1 MRVTIRAVVSAPLR
15 LSSIVLLPMGSPSR
29 MIAKRIVSAPAD
41 DAAAPN
47 AANAARIS
55 NPAFIKP
62 NPHVTAPPGLIPTEE
77 SGNFKS
83 GLIFSEPAR
92 SFPAESDPLGFSCLL
107 LREQRRNRMRLK
119 RVLRLRSGSRPG
131 RRPML
136 PSGGR
141 FMLRST
147 IVRLVALCTR
157 HAWPTIALALVLA
170 AFCTVYSVQ
179 HFAVATDVKQLF
191 PAELRWV
198 QRAYQRLD
206 TYPQQDVLA
215 VVDAPT
221 PELADVAA
229 ARLTAALA
237 ADTAHFKS
245 VQQPQGSEFFARN
258 GRLFLPSADLQRMA
272 GEMQDSAP
280 LIGPLAAD
288 PSLRG
293 ALGALSQGL
302 MGVANGAYGLD
313 ALTRPMQM
321 AGDTVDAALH
331 GRPAHFSW
339 RELASGKPAAPEEL
353 RRFIEIEPVL
363 DFNALQPGLAATQ
376 AITDAAERLN
386 LAGEDQAR
394 VRLTGLV
401 PMNDAE
407 FATLQDHAALNGA
420 LSIAAVLIIL
430 WLALR
435 FSRIILAAIISIA
448 CGLAYSAALGLFLVG
463 ALNLISVAFF
473 VLFVGLGIDFGI
485 QFSVRYRAERY
496 DIGALEPALISAA
509 RKAGAPLALAAAAT
523 ALGFS
528 AFLPTEYRGLG
539 ELGEIAGPGMLI
551 AFLTSITLL
560 PALLRVLNPPGE
572 TRPMGFA
579 GLAPVDAFLQRR
591 RVPVIVG
598 TLAVVI
604 LASPL
609 LAFLPFDFNP
619 LHLQNPKAEAVA
631 TYLEL
636 RHDPQTGANAAEIVK
651 PDLPSAEAAARRL
664 AQLPEVAQART
675 LANFIPA
682 DQPQKLGFI
691 RQIAAAIGPALRP
704 KQMQPPPSDTDNV
717 AALRSTAQTLSQ
729 FAALGGA
736 GGEAA
741 KRLSELLTQLAQAD
755 RAARQRV
762 EAAVVVPLNLS
773 LAGLQAALSPE
784 PVTVATIPPELKRD
798 WVAPDGRARVQV
810 LPKGDPEDTAVLRK
824 FVPAVLAVE
833 PDATG
838 PAAMLYEAGNTIV
851 RAFIE
856 AGIFA
861 LAAIALLLWITLR
874 RVTDVLM
881 TLVPLLLA
889 AVVTLELCVV
899 LDLPLNFANIIA
911 LPLLL
916 GVGVAFKIYYIMA
929 WRRGRTAL
937 VQSTLTRAVIFSA
950 MTTATAFGSLWLSR
964 HPGTSSMGQLMAL
977 ALLCTMMAAVL
988 FQPALMGQPR
998 DVARAEAMRAT
1009 AEPEPMPAAA
1019 WAVQRIGTRPQHRPG

>member
-1 MRVTIRAVVSAPLR
+1 
-15 LSSIVLLPMGSPSR
+15 
-29 MIAKRIVSAPAD
+29 
-41 DAAAPN
+41 
-47 AANAARIS
+47 
-55 NPAFIKP
+55 
-62 NPHVTAPPGLIPTEE
+62 
-77 SGNFKS
+77 
-83 GLIFSEPAR
+83 
-92 SFPAESDPLGFSCLL
+92 
-107 LREQRRNRMRLK
+107 MRLK

-170 AFCTVYSVQ
+170 ALCTVYSVQ

-191 PAELRWV
+191 PAELPWV
-198 QRAYQRLD
+198 QRAYQLLD
-206 TYPQQDVLA
+206 TYPQHDVLA

-258 GRLFLPSADLQRMA
+258 GLLFLPSADLQRMA
-272 GEMQDSAP
+272 GEMQDAAP

-302 MGVANGAYGLD
+302 VGVANGAYSLD

-321 AGDTVDAALH
+321 AGDTVSDALQN
-331 GRPAHFSW
+331 RTAHFSW
-339 RELASGKPAAPEEL
+339 RELASGRAASPEEL

-363 DFNALQPGLAATQ
+363 DFNALQPGLAATE
-376 AITDAAERLN
+376 AVTSAAQRLN

-394 VRLTGLV
+394 IRVTGLV

-407 FATLQDHAALNGA
+407 FATLQDHAVVNGA
-420 LSIAAVLIIL
+420 VSIIAVLIIL

-435 FSRIILAAIISIA
+435 SPRIIIAAVISIA

-485 QFSVRYRAERY
+485 QFSVRYRAERH
-496 DIGALEPALISAA
+496 DIGALEPALISSAQ
-509 RKAGAPLALAAAAT
+509 KAGGPLGLAAAAT

-539 ELGEIAGPGMLI
+539 ELGEIAGPGMII

-572 TRPMGFA
+572 PRAMGFA
-579 GLAPVDAFLQRR
+579 GLAPIDAFLQRR
-591 RVPVIVG
+591 RVPVIAG

-636 RHDPQTGANAAEIVK
+636 RHDPQTGANAVEVIK
-651 PDLPSAEAAARRL
+651 PDLAAAEASAKRL
-664 AQLPEVAQART
+664 AELPEVAQTRT
-675 LANFIPA
+675 VANFVPD

-741 KRLSELLTQLAQAD
+741 KRLSELLAQLAQAD
-755 RAARQRV
+755 PAARQRV
-762 EAAVVVPLNLS
+762 EAAVVTPLKLS
-773 LAGLQAALSPE
+773 LAGLQAALNPE

-810 LPKGDPEDTAVLRK
+810 LAKGDPEDTAVLRK

-964 HPGTSSMGQLMAL
+964 HPGTSSMGELMAL

-998 DVARAEAMRAT
+998 EVARDEPMPVP
-1009 AEPEPMPAAA
+1009 AEPEPAAA
-1019 WAVQRIGTRPQHRPG
+1019 WAVQRIGTRPQHRPERAARVGSRQEQPETQDAPHEAEP

>member
-1 MRVTIRAVVSAPLR
+1 MRVTIRAVVSAALR

-62 NPHVTAPPGLIPTEE
+62 APHVTVPPGLIPTEE

-92 SFPAESDPLGFSCLL
+92 SFPAESDPLGFACLL

-157 HAWPTIALALVLA
+157 HAWPTIVLALVLA

-191 PAELRWV
+191 PAELPWV
-198 QRAYQRLD
+198 QRAYQLLD
-206 TYPQQDVLA
+206 TYPQHDVLA

-258 GRLFLPSADLQRMA
+258 GLLFLPSADLQRMA
-272 GEMQDSAP
+272 GEMQDAAP
-280 LIGPLAAD
+280 LIGPLAGD

-302 MGVANGAYGLD
+302 VGVANGAYSLD

-321 AGDTVDAALH
+321 AGDTVSDALQN
-331 GRPAHFSW
+331 RTAHFSW
-339 RELASGKPAAPEEL
+339 RELASGRAASPEQL

-363 DFNALQPGLAATQ
+363 DFNALQPGLAATE
-376 AITDAAERLN
+376 AVTSAAQQLN

-394 VRLTGLV
+394 IRVTGLV

-407 FATLQDHAALNGA
+407 FATLQDHAVVNGA
-420 LSIAAVLIIL
+420 VSIIAVLIIL

-435 FSRIILAAIISIA
+435 SPRIIIAAVISIA

-485 QFSVRYRAERY
+485 QFSVRYRAERH

-523 ALGFS
+523 ALGFV

-539 ELGEIAGPGMLI
+539 ELGEIAGPGMII
-551 AFLTSITLL
+551 AFLVSITLL
-560 PALLRVLNPPGE
+560 PALLAVLNPPGE
-572 TRPMGFA
+572 PHAMGFG
-579 GLAPVDAFLQRR
+579 GLAPVDRFLQRR
-591 RVPVIVG
+591 RVPVIAV
-598 TLAVVI
+598 TLGAVV

-609 LAFLPFDFNP
+609 LAYLPFDFNP
-619 LHLQNPKAEAVA
+619 LHLQNPRAEAVA
-631 TYLEL
+631 TFLEL
-636 RHDPQTGANAAEIVK
+636 RRDPQTGANAIEIVT
-651 PDLPSAEAAARRL
+651 PDLATADQTAQRLAAR
-664 AQLPEVAQART
+664 PEVAQARP
-675 LANFIPA
+675 LRNLVPA
-682 DQPQKLGFI
+682 DQDRKLALIHDAAPAI
-691 RQIAAAIGPALRP
+691 RTALDQRQTKPAATDQENQQALVSTATNLLQFSQMSQGLGGPAATRL
-704 KQMQPPPSDTDNV
+704 
-717 AALRSTAQTLSQ
+717 AGALIEL
-729 FAALGGA
+729 
-736 GGEAA
+736 A
-741 KRLSELLTQLAQAD
+741 KASPEMR
-755 RAARQRV
+755 RRV
-762 EAAVVVPLNLS
+762 EAAVIEPLRTS
-773 LAGLQAALSPE
+773 LAGLKE
-784 PVTVATIPPELKRD
+784 
-798 WVAPDGRARVQV
+798 
-810 LPKGDPEDTAVLRK
+810 
-824 FVPAVLAVE
+824 
-833 PDATG
+833 
-838 PAAMLYEAGNTIV
+838 M
-851 RAFIE
+851 
-856 AGIFA
+856 
-861 LAAIALLLWITLR
+861 
-874 RVTDVLM
+874 
-881 TLVPLLLA
+881 LLA
-889 AVVTLELCVV
+889 APVT
-899 LDLPLNFANIIA
+899 
-911 LPLLL
+911 
-916 GVGVAFKIYYIMA
+916 
-929 WRRGRTAL
+929 
-937 VQSTLTRAVIFSA
+937 
-950 MTTATAFGSLWLSR
+950 
-964 HPGTSSMGQLMAL
+964 
-977 ALLCTMMAAVL
+977 
-988 FQPALMGQPR
+988 
-998 DVARAEAMRAT
+998 
-1009 AEPEPMPAAA
+1009 
-1019 WAVQRIGTRPQHRPG
+1019 

>member
-1 MRVTIRAVVSAPLR
+1 
-15 LSSIVLLPMGSPSR
+15 
-29 MIAKRIVSAPAD
+29 
-41 DAAAPN
+41 
-47 AANAARIS
+47 
-55 NPAFIKP
+55 
-62 NPHVTAPPGLIPTEE
+62 
-77 SGNFKS
+77 
-83 GLIFSEPAR
+83 
-92 SFPAESDPLGFSCLL
+92 
-107 LREQRRNRMRLK
+107 
-119 RVLRLRSGSRPG
+119 
-131 RRPML
+131 
-136 PSGGR
+136 
-141 FMLRST
+141 MLRSS
-147 IVRLVALCTR
+147 IVRLVELCTR
-157 HAWPTIALALVLA
+157 HAWPVIVLAIALA
-170 AFCTVYSVQ
+170 AFCTLYTAR
-179 HFAVATDVKQLF
+179 HFAVATDIKQLF
-191 PAELRWV
+191 PTELPWT
-198 QRAYQRLD
+198 QRAYD
-206 TYPQQDVLA
+206 FIGTFPQHDVL
-215 VVDAPT
+215 VIVDAPT
-221 PELADVAA
+221 AESADRAA
-229 ARLTAALA
+229 AKLTAALS
-237 ADTAHFKS
+237 ADTAHFKA
-245 VQQPQGSEFFARN
+245 VQQPQGGAFFARN
-258 GRLFLPSADLQRMA
+258 GLLFLPSDELRRMA
-272 GEMQDSAP
+272 GEMSGAGP
-280 LIGPLAAD
+280 LIGALAAD

-293 ALGALSQGL
+293 ALGALAQGL

-331 GRPAHFSW
+331 NRPAHFSW
-339 RELASGKPAAPEEL
+339 RELASGRAAKPEEL

-376 AITDAAERLN
+376 AITDAAQRLN
-386 LAGEDQAR
+386 LAGGDQAR
-394 VRLTGLV
+394 VRVTGLV

-407 FATLQDHAALNGA
+407 FATLQDHAAVNGA
-420 LSIAAVLIIL
+420 VSIAAVLIIL

-435 FSRIILAAIISIA
+435 SSRIILAAIISIA

-523 ALGFS
+523 ALGFV

-572 TRPMGFA
+572 LRPMGFA
-579 GLAPVDAFLQRR
+579 GLAPIDRFLQRQ
-591 RVPVIVG
+591 RVAVVG
-598 TLAVVI
+598 VTLAVVI

-619 LHLQNPKAEAVA
+619 LHLQNPNSEAVA

-636 RHDPQTGANAAEIVK
+636 RRDPQTGANAAEIIK
-651 PDLPSAEAAARRL
+651 PDLAAAEASAQRL
-664 AQLPEVAQART
+664 SRLPDVAQTRT
-675 LANFIPA
+675 LANFVPA
-682 DQPQKLGFI
+682 DQQQKLASI

-704 KQMQPPPSDTDNV
+704 NRTLAPPSDADTI
-717 AALRSTAQTLSQ
+717 AALLSTAGSLSQ

-736 GGEAA
+736 GGDAA
-741 KRLSELLTQLAQAD
+741 KRLAQLLTQLAQAD
-755 RAARQRV
+755 AASRQRV
-762 EAAVVVPLNLS
+762 AAAVVAPLTQS
-773 LAGLQAALSPE
+773 LGGLRAALDPE
-784 PVTVATIPPELKRD
+784 PVTAATIPPEIKRD
-798 WVAPDGRARVQV
+798 WIAPDGRARVQV
-810 LPKGDPEDTAVLRK
+810 LPSGDPENTAVLRQ
-824 FVPAVLAVE
+824 FVTAVLAAE
-833 PDATG
+833 PDASG
-838 PAAMLYEAGNTIV
+838 PAVMLYEAGNTIV

-861 LAAIALLLWITLR
+861 LGAIALLLWITLR

-899 LDLPLNFANIIA
+899 FDLPLNFANIIA

-977 ALLCTMMAAVL
+977 ALLCTMMAAVQ
-988 FQPALMGQPR
+988 FQPALMGPPR
-998 DVARAEAMRAT
+998 EVARDEPLPAP
-1009 AEPEPMPAAA
+1009 AEPEAVPAMAS
-1019 WAVQRIGTRPQHRPG
+1019 WAVERVGTRETARAVRVGTPNQEEHEKQDAVHEVED

>member
-1 MRVTIRAVVSAPLR
+1 
-15 LSSIVLLPMGSPSR
+15 
-29 MIAKRIVSAPAD
+29 
-41 DAAAPN
+41 
-47 AANAARIS
+47 
-55 NPAFIKP
+55 
-62 NPHVTAPPGLIPTEE
+62 
-77 SGNFKS
+77 
-83 GLIFSEPAR
+83 
-92 SFPAESDPLGFSCLL
+92 
-107 LREQRRNRMRLK
+107 
-119 RVLRLRSGSRPG
+119 
-131 RRPML
+131 
-136 PSGGR
+136 
-141 FMLRST
+141 MLRST

-157 HAWPTIALALVLA
+157 HAWPTIALAVLLA
-170 AFCTVYSVQ
+170 VFCSVYSVR

-191 PAELRWV
+191 PADLPWV
-198 QRAYQRLD
+198 QRAFGLIE
-206 TYPQQDVLA
+206 TYPQHDVLA
-215 VVDAPT
+215 IIDAPT

-245 VQQPQGSEFFARN
+245 VQQPQGGEFFARN
-258 GRLFLPSADLQRMA
+258 GLLFLPTPDLQRMA
-272 GEMQDSAP
+272 GEMQGGASM
-280 LIGPLAAD
+280 IGGLAAD

-313 ALTRPMQM
+313 ALTRPMLM
-321 AGDTVDAALH
+321 AGDTVADALQN
-331 GRPAHFSW
+331 RPAHFSW
-339 RELASGKPAAPEEL
+339 RELANGRPSGSEEL
-353 RRFIEIEPVL
+353 RRFIEIEPLL

-376 AITDAAERLN
+376 AVTDAAQKLN
-386 LAGEDQAR
+386 IAGEDQAR
-394 VRLTGLV
+394 VRVTGLV

-407 FATLQDHAALNGA
+407 FATLQDHAGVNAA
-420 LSIAAVLIIL
+420 VSIIAVLIIL

-435 FSRIILAAIISIA
+435 SPRIIVAAVISIA

-485 QFSVRYRAERY
+485 QYSVRYRAERH
-496 DIGALEPALISAA
+496 DIGALEPALVSAA
-509 RKAGAPLALAAAAT
+509 QKAGGPLALAAAAT
-523 ALGFS
+523 ALGFI

-539 ELGEIAGPGMLI
+539 ELGEIAGPGMII

-572 TRPMGFA
+572 PHAMGFA
-579 GLAPVDAFLQRR
+579 GLAPIDNFLQRQ
-591 RVPVIVG
+591 RVPVVAG

-619 LHLQNPKAEAVA
+619 LHLQNPKAEATA

-636 RHDPQTGANAAEIVK
+636 RHDPQTGANAVEIIK
-651 PDLPSAEAAARRL
+651 PDLATAEASAKRL
-664 AQLPEVAQART
+664 AELPEVAQTRT

-682 DQPQKLGFI
+682 DQPQKLGLI

-704 KQMQPPPSDTDNV
+704 KQMQPPPSDADNV
-717 AALRSTAQTLSQ
+717 AALRSTPQSLSQ
-729 FAALGGA
+729 FAALGGV
-736 GGEAA
+736 GGDAA
-741 KRLSELLTQLAQAD
+741 KRLADLLTQLAQAD
-755 RAARQRV
+755 PAARQRV
-762 EAAVVVPLNLS
+762 EAAVVMPLKLS
-773 LAGLQAALSPE
+773 LGGLQAGLNPQ
-784 PVTVATIPPELKRD
+784 PVTAATIPPEIKGD
-798 WVAPDGRARVQV
+798 WIASDGRARVQA
-810 LPKGDPEDTAVLRK
+810 LPRGDPEDTAVLRR
-824 FVPAVLAVE
+824 FVSAVLAVE
-833 PDATG
+833 PEATG

-874 RVTDVLM
+874 RVIDVLM

-899 LDLPLNFANIIA
+899 FNLPLNFANIIA

-964 HPGTSSMGQLMAL
+964 HPGTSSMGELMAL

-988 FQPALMGQPR
+988 FQPALMGPPR
-998 DVARAEAMRAT
+998 DVAQDEPMPAPAER
-1009 AEPEPMPAAA
+1009 EPMPAAA
-1019 WAVQRIGTRPQHRPG
+1019 AWIIERVGPRAERRSERPAQVGDERRKQDVPHEAEH

>member
-1 MRVTIRAVVSAPLR
+1 
-15 LSSIVLLPMGSPSR
+15 
-29 MIAKRIVSAPAD
+29 
-41 DAAAPN
+41 
-47 AANAARIS
+47 
-55 NPAFIKP
+55 
-62 NPHVTAPPGLIPTEE
+62 
-77 SGNFKS
+77 
-83 GLIFSEPAR
+83 
-92 SFPAESDPLGFSCLL
+92 
-107 LREQRRNRMRLK
+107 
-119 RVLRLRSGSRPG
+119 
-131 RRPML
+131 
-136 PSGGR
+136 
-141 FMLRST
+141 MLRST

-157 HAWPTIALALVLA
+157 HAWPTIVLALVLA
-170 AFCTVYSVQ
+170 AFCSVYAAR
-179 HFAVATDVKQLF
+179 HFAVATDIKQLF
-191 PAELRWV
+191 PTDLAWTK
-198 QRAYQRLD
+198 RAYQLLD
-206 TYPQQDVLA
+206 TFPQHDVLA

-221 PELADVAA
+221 PELTDLAA
-229 ARLTAALA
+229 ARLTDALT

-245 VQQPQGSEFFARN
+245 VWQPQAGEFFARN
-258 GRLFLPSADLQRMA
+258 GLLFLPVAELQRMA
-272 GEMQDSAP
+272 GEMQDAAP
-280 LIGPLAAD
+280 LIDGLAAD

-321 AGDTVDAALH
+321 AGETVAEALQN
-331 GRPAHFSW
+331 RPAHFSW
-339 RELASGKPAAPEEL
+339 RELTSGRTAGSEEL

-363 DFNALQPGLAATQ
+363 DFNALQPGLAATE
-376 AITDAAERLN
+376 AITDAAKRLN

-394 VRLTGLV
+394 VRVTGLV

-407 FATLQDHAALNGA
+407 FATLQDHAGVNAA
-420 LSIAAVLIIL
+420 VSMIAVLIIL

-435 FSRIILAAIISIA
+435 SPRIILAAVISIA

-485 QFSVRYRAERY
+485 QYSVRYRAERH
-496 DIGALEPALISAA
+496 DIGALEPALVGAA
-509 RKAGAPLALAAAAT
+509 QKAGGPLALAAAAT
-523 ALGFS
+523 ALGFI

-539 ELGEIAGPGMLI
+539 ELGEIAGPGMII

-572 TRPMGFA
+572 PHAMGFA
-579 GLAPVDAFLQRR
+579 GLAPIDKFLQRR
-591 RVPVIVG
+591 RVPVVAG

-636 RHDPQTGANAAEIVK
+636 RHDPQTGANAVEVIK
-651 PDLPSAEAAARRL
+651 PDLASADAAAKRL
-664 AQLPEVAQART
+664 AELPEVAQTRT
-675 LANFIPA
+675 LGNFIPT
-682 DQPQKLGFI
+682 DQQQKLGLI
-691 RQIAAAIGPALRP
+691 QQIAAAIGPALRP
-704 KQMQPPPSDTDNV
+704 KQMQPPPSDAENV
-717 AALRSTAQTLSQ
+717 AALRATAQSLSQ
-729 FAALGGA
+729 FAALGGT
-736 GGEAA
+736 GGDAA
-741 KRLSELLTQLAQAD
+741 KRLADLLTQLAQAD
-755 RAARQRV
+755 PMARQRA
-762 EAAVVVPLNLS
+762 EAAVTAPLKLS
-773 LAGLQAALSPE
+773 LANLQAALNPQ
-784 PVTVATIPPELKRD
+784 PVTTATIPPEISRD
-798 WVAPDGRARVQV
+798 WIAADGRARVQV

-824 FVPAVLAVE
+824 FVTAVLAVE

-851 RAFIE
+851 RAFVE
-856 AGIFA
+856 AAVFA

-874 RVTDVLM
+874 RISDVLM
-881 TLVPLLLA
+881 TLVPLLVA

-964 HPGTSSMGQLMAL
+964 HPGTSSMGELMAL
-977 ALLCTMMAAVL
+977 ALVCTMMAAVL

-998 DVARAEAMRAT
+998 EVARD
-1009 AEPEPMPAAA
+1009 EPAPALPEREPVSASAA
-1019 WAVQRIGTRPQHRPG
+1019 WSVERVVPRAQHQPDRPVRVGGERRKQDVQHEAGR

>member
-1 MRVTIRAVVSAPLR
+1 
-15 LSSIVLLPMGSPSR
+15 
-29 MIAKRIVSAPAD
+29 
-41 DAAAPN
+41 
-47 AANAARIS
+47 
-55 NPAFIKP
+55 
-62 NPHVTAPPGLIPTEE
+62 
-77 SGNFKS
+77 
-83 GLIFSEPAR
+83 
-92 SFPAESDPLGFSCLL
+92 
-107 LREQRRNRMRLK
+107 
-119 RVLRLRSGSRPG
+119 
-131 RRPML
+131 
-136 PSGGR
+136 
-141 FMLRST
+141 MLRSS
-147 IVRLVALCTR
+147 IVRLVELCTR
-157 HAWPTIALALVLA
+157 HAWPVIVLAIALA
-170 AFCTVYSVQ
+170 AFCTVYTAR
-179 HFAVATDVKQLF
+179 HFAVATDIKQLF
-191 PAELRWV
+191 PTELPWT
-198 QRAYQRLD
+198 QRAYD
-206 TYPQQDVLA
+206 FIGTFPQHDVL
-215 VVDAPT
+215 VIVDAPT
-221 PELADVAA
+221 AESADRAA
-229 ARLTAALA
+229 AKLTAALS
-237 ADTAHFKS
+237 ADTAHFKA
-245 VQQPQGSEFFARN
+245 VQQPQGGAFFARN
-258 GRLFLPSADLQRMA
+258 GLLFLASDELRRMA
-272 GEMQDSAP
+272 GEMGGAGP
-280 LIGPLAAD
+280 LIGTLAAD

-293 ALGALSQGL
+293 ALGALAQGL

-331 GRPAHFSW
+331 NRPAHFSW
-339 RELASGKPAAPEEL
+339 RELASGRAATPEEL

-376 AITDAAERLN
+376 ALTDAAQRLD
-386 LAGEDQAR
+386 LAGGDQAR
-394 VRLTGLV
+394 VRVTGLV

-407 FATLQDHAALNGA
+407 FATLQDHAAVNGA
-420 LSIAAVLIIL
+420 VSIAAVLIIL

-435 FSRIILAAIISIA
+435 SSRIVLAAIISIA

-523 ALGFS
+523 ALGFV

-572 TRPMGFA
+572 SRPMGFA
-579 GLAPVDAFLQRR
+579 GLAPVDRFLQRQR
-591 RVPVIVG
+591 IPVVAS
-598 TLAVVI
+598 TMAVVI

-636 RHDPQTGANAAEIVK
+636 RHDPQTGANAVEVIK
-651 PDLPSAEAAARRL
+651 PDLAAAEASAKRL
-664 AQLPEVAQART
+664 AELPEVAQTRT
-675 LANFIPA
+675 VANFVPD
-682 DQPQKLGFI
+682 DQPQKLGLI

-704 KQMQPPPSDTDNV
+704 KQMQPPPSDPDTV
-717 AALRSTAQTLSQ
+717 AALRSTAQTLSE
-729 FAALGGA
+729 FAGLGGA
-736 GGEAA
+736 GGDTA
-741 KRLSELLTQLAQAD
+741 KRLADLLAQLAQAD

-762 EAAVVVPLNLS
+762 EAAVVTPLKLS
-773 LAGLQAALSPE
+773 LAGLQAPLNPE

-856 AGIFA
+856 AGTVP

-950 MTTATAFGSLWLSR
+950 MTTGTAFGSLWLSN
-964 HPGTSSMGQLMAL
+964 HPGTSSMGELMGL
-977 ALLCTMMAAVL
+977 ALLCTMAAAVL
-988 FQPALMGQPR
+988 FQPALMGPPR
-998 DVARAEAMRAT
+998 EVTT
-1009 AEPEPMPAAA
+1009 AEPRPAAAVAVLPAADEIPVAAA
-1019 WAVQRIGTRPQHRPG
+1019 WAVARHQPAGPQPVRGRAVRVRARQGGEAPP